1 MNKKIMVTY
10 VLRVLGVILVL
21 IYFFGGSVVFNL
33 FPGLEGKSLNPVFY
47 VGVLFYF
54 AGAALYYLFNRQ
66 ERESKSHGENRK

>member
-1 MNKKIMVTY
+1 MNKKIILTY
-10 VLRVLGVILVL
+10 VLRVLGVVLVL
-21 IYFFGGSVVFNL
+21 VYFFGGNLVFNL

-66 ERESKSHGENRK
+66 NRKSRNHGEDRK